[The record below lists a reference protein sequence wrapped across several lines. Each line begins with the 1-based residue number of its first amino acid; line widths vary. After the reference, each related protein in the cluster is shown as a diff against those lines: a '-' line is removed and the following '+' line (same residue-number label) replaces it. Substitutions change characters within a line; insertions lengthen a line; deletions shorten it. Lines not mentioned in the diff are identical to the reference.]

1 MTSLPLVKNQVFP
14 HLKKHPSALALDDG
28 LQFILAPVVRGIV
41 YAVEVVVTRWMCS
54 GHSAN
59 P

>member
-1 MTSLPLVKNQVFP
+1 MKR
-14 HLKKHPSALALDDG
+14 HLSALALDDG
-28 LQFILAPVVRGIV
+28 LQFIMAPVLKGMV

-54 GHSAN
+54 RRSAN